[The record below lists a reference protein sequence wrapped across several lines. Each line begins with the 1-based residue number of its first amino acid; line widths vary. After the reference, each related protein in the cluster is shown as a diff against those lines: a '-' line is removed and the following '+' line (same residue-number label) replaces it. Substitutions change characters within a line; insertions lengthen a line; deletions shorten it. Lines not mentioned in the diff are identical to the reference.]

1 MTSESDLVW
10 ESEIRA
16 REEELRVAFLAS
28 DIPALDEI
36 LSDGYIV
43 NSPLQQVIHKPK
55 LLELIGAGRIRHLSF
70 EIEMESM
77 VRHGDVVVV
86 MGRDKVTDPPD
97 GVLFNRRFTN
107 VWLRESGKWC
117 SIARHAH
124 VLSKA
129 SA

>member
-1 MTSESDLVW
+1 MKNENSMVW

-16 REEELRVAFLAS
+16 REEEQRAAFLAS

-36 LSDGYIV
+36 MSDGYIV
-43 NSPLQQVIHKPK
+43 NSPLQQVIQKPK
-55 LLELIGAGRIRHLSF
+55 LLELIGAGRIKHLSF
-70 EIEMESM
+70 EIEIESI

-97 GVLFNRRFTN
+97 GVLSNRRFTN
-107 VWLRESGKWC
+107 VWLRESGKWR

-124 VLSKA
+124 VLPKN